1 MNRNWDN
8 LTEDELD
15 EIEQM
20 LLELVD
26 DVIEQLQATPA
37 KETAGD

>member
-37 KETAGD
+37 KEKAGD